1 MTDRGMEVG
10 NAQRDGLTG
19 PASRSA
25 WILLVFLSAAWAVNH
40 VFGAFVS
47 DRTLWLFVPFALLDL
62 AAVVILFVPYRR
74 LQMWAWW
81 AVWLEVAAVASV
93 VAWAEPA
100 VGLWYG
106 AVAVVMGIAQLVT
119 LPRFRRVS

>member
-1 MTDRGMEVG
+1 MTDRDMAVG

-25 WILLVFLSAAWAVNH
+25 WTLLVFLSAAWAVNH

-62 AAVVILFVPYRR
+62 AAVVILLLPYRR